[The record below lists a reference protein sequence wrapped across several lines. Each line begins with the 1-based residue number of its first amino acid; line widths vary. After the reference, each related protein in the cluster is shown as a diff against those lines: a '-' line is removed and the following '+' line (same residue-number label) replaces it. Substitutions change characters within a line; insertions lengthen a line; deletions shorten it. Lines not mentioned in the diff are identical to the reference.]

1 MLSILLRRERIL
13 KRANDRWVAKRHA
26 LVRGGYPG
34 VPNGRPASEVDE
46 VVRVGEPALGFPDV
60 ELRYYQGSL
69 LALCGQKDVALR
81 LLRSAIEQNYCS
93 YEALEHDPA
102 WRDLRGSPASVSYD
116 RKHRL
121 QKKFLMQLVGG
132 K

>member
-1 MLSILLRRERIL
+1 MGCQAACPGLGRLSG
-13 KRANDRWVAKRHA
+13 RAEMVVPQ
-26 LVRGGYPG
+26 VRLTKSCGSG
-34 VPNGRPASEVDE
+34 NWTLQR
-46 VVRVGEPALGFPDV
+46 FPDV

-102 WRDLRGSPASVSYD
+102 WRDLRGSPAFGELRSKAFD
-116 RKHRL
+116 C
-121 QKKFLMQLVGG
+121 QKKFLIATGQVA